1 LFDPMPQPTKSA
13 EWQIDPLIRSVDPA
27 TLSYATVDW
36 ARVPTVDYT
45 RTRFRQLAKPESAKV
60 FDDSTG
66 FVLETFGAK
75 STPLVVEEVPL
86 EAQSE
91 ADVDPAQE
99 NDATQDAVELKTE
112 ITELAPD
119 EGVDAAEPMAE
130 AEDASEDSTPEA
142 EETFEASAEAV
153 ADDLSAEPETPVI
166 DEALLTQLKEE
177 AFAQGK
183 AQGLEEGLAQGRA
196 QAEAQAQESL
206 KQAQTDAQA
215 ELERAL
221 AEQRET
227 LEARLQPELELLRE
241 MTQRLEALTENPRQ
255 FFEPLKRLS
264 LHLAEQLVLGELTIS
279 GAAIE
284 RLVQRCLDE
293 LDLHGKSMVMV
304 ELNPQDKARIG
315 EKAAELL
322 TGIQLQS
329 VSSLAPGSVRVLVN
343 DTQVEDLIV
352 HRLEALAHGLLNQPE
367 VWREQSPFFRQPLAQ
382 RDTEVE
388 DVTQRPVI
396 AHDSDEEPLDG

>member
-1 LFDPMPQPTKSA
+1 MFDPMHQPTARA
-13 EWQIDPLIRSVDPA
+13 EWQIDPLVRSVDSS
-27 TLSYATVDW
+27 TLPYDTVDW
-36 ARVPTVDYT
+36 AMVPKVDYA

-66 FVLETFGAK
+66 FVLETFGVKPAVQ
-75 STPLVVEEVPL
+75 TVDDLPVEPVA
-86 EAQSE
+86 EAASIE
-91 ADVDPAQE
+91 D
-99 NDATQDAVELKTE
+99 
-112 ITELAPD
+112 
-119 EGVDAAEPMAE
+119 VDAADAQEVAESLEEVDPLEPELAQ
-130 AEDASEDSTPEA
+130 APEA
-142 EETFEASAEAV
+142 LLAVDESDVVHVNSDEALHEPVMQPEPS
-153 ADDLSAEPETPVI
+153 EPEAPVF
-166 DEALLTQLKEE
+166 DEALLAQLKEE
-177 AFAQGK
+177 AFAEGK
-183 AQGLEEGLAQGRA
+183 AQGLQEGLAQGREQA
-196 QAEAQAQESL
+196 ESEYREAAQQAEAAAQQA
-206 KQAQTDAQA
+206 
-215 ELERAL
+215 LEKAL

-227 LEARLQPELELLRE
+227 LEARLQPELDVLRD

-293 LDLHGKSMVMV
+293 LDLHGKSMVVV

-322 TGIQLQS
+322 DGLQLQS

-352 HRLEALAHGLLNQPE
+352 HRLEALAHSLLNQPE
-367 VWREQSPFFRQPLAQ
+367 VWREQSPFFRQPLAH

-388 DVTQRPVI
+388 DVSQRPVI

>member
-1 LFDPMPQPTKSA
+1 MFDPMPQPTTRVDWK
-13 EWQIDPLIRSVDPA
+13 IDPLIRSVDSS
-27 TLSYATVDW
+27 TLPYDTVDW
-36 ARVPTVDYT
+36 ATVPKVDYA

-66 FVLETFGAK
+66 FVLETFGVK
-75 STPLVVEEVPL
+75 PTVQTVDDSPPEV
-86 EAQSE
+86 
-91 ADVDPAQE
+91 
-99 NDATQDAVELKTE
+99 
-112 ITELAPD
+112 
-119 EGVDAAEPMAE
+119 MAE
-130 AEDASEDSTPEA
+130 AAPIEDVEATAAQEMTAPIEEVDALGSEVGEVSEALLAEDESAEDILSNTMEALPEPVIDPEPSEPEA
-142 EETFEASAEAV
+142 
-153 ADDLSAEPETPVI
+153 PVI
-166 DEALLTQLKEE
+166 DEALLAQLKEE
-177 AFAQGK
+177 AFAQGM
-183 AQGLEEGLAQGRA
+183 AQGLQEGLAQGREQA
-196 QAEAQAQESL
+196 ENEFREAAQQAEANAQQA
-206 KQAQTDAQA
+206 
-215 ELERAL
+215 LEQAL

-227 LEARLQPELELLRE
+227 LEARLQPELDLLRD
-241 MTQRLEALTENPRQ
+241 MMQRLEALTENPRQ

-293 LDLHGKSMVMV
+293 LDLHGKSMVVV

-322 TGIQLQS
+322 DGLQLQS

-352 HRLEALAHGLLNQPE
+352 HRLEALAHSLLNQPE
-367 VWREQSPFFRQPLAQ
+367 VWREQSPFFRQPLAH

-388 DVTQRPVI
+388 DVSQRPVI
-396 AHDSDEEPLDG
+396 AHDTDEEPLDG

>member
-1 LFDPMPQPTKSA
+1 LFDPMHQPTTRA
-13 EWQIDPLIRSVDPA
+13 EWQIDPLVRSVDSS
-27 TLSYATVDW
+27 TLPYDTVDW
-36 ARVPTVDYT
+36 ATVPKVDYA

-66 FVLETFGAK
+66 FVLETFGVKPAVQTVDE
-75 STPLVVEEVPL
+75 SPSESLAQPEPAEDVEVTATQEVTEPLDELSASESEVAEP
-86 EAQSE
+86 SE
-91 ADVDPAQE
+91 ALLSGDEPDDDIDSNTMEALPEPAI
-99 NDATQDAVELKTE
+99 DTE
-112 ITELAPD
+112 S
-119 EGVDAAEPMAE
+119 
-130 AEDASEDSTPEA
+130 SEPEA
-142 EETFEASAEAV
+142 
-153 ADDLSAEPETPVI
+153 PVI
-166 DEALLTQLKEE
+166 DEALLAQLKEE
-177 AFAQGK
+177 AFAQGM
-183 AQGLEEGLAQGRA
+183 AQGLQEGLAQGRE
-196 QAEAQAQESL
+196 QAENEYREAAQ
-206 KQAQTDAQA
+206 QA
-215 ELERAL
+215 EVAARQALEQAL

-227 LEARLQPELELLRE
+227 LEARLQPELDLLRD

-293 LDLHGKSMVMV
+293 LDLHGKSMVVV

-322 TGIQLQS
+322 DGLQLQS

-352 HRLEALAHGLLNQPE
+352 HRLEALAHSLLNQPE
-367 VWREQSPFFRQPLAQ
+367 AWREQSPFFRQPLAH

-388 DVTQRPVI
+388 DVSQRPVI
-396 AHDSDEEPLDG
+396 AHDSNEEPIDG

>member
-1 LFDPMPQPTKSA
+1 MFDPMHQPTTRA
-13 EWQIDPLIRSVDPA
+13 EWQIDPLVRSVDSSMLP
-27 TLSYATVDW
+27 YDTVDW
-36 ARVPTVDYT
+36 ATVPKVDYA

-66 FVLETFGAK
+66 FVLETFGVKPAVQTVDE
-75 STPLVVEEVPL
+75 SPSESLAQPEPAEDVEDTATQEVTEPL
-86 EAQSE
+86 EELSASESEVAEPSE
-91 ADVDPAQE
+91 ALLSGDEPDNDIDSNTMEALPEPAIDTE
-99 NDATQDAVELKTE
+99 PSEPDA
-112 ITELAPD
+112 
-119 EGVDAAEPMAE
+119 
-130 AEDASEDSTPEA
+130 
-142 EETFEASAEAV
+142 
-153 ADDLSAEPETPVI
+153 PVI
-166 DEALLTQLKEE
+166 DEALLAQLKEE
-177 AFAQGK
+177 AFAQGM
-183 AQGLEEGLAQGRA
+183 AQGLQEGLAQGRE
-196 QAEAQAQESL
+196 QAENEYREAAQ
-206 KQAQTDAQA
+206 QA
-215 ELERAL
+215 EVAAQQALEQAL

-227 LEARLQPELELLRE
+227 LEARLQPELDLLRD

-293 LDLHGKSMVMV
+293 LDLHGKSMVVV

-322 TGIQLQS
+322 DGLQLQS

-352 HRLEALAHGLLNQPE
+352 HRLEALAHSLLNQPE
-367 VWREQSPFFRQPLAQ
+367 VWREQSPFFRQPLAH

-388 DVTQRPVI
+388 DVSQRPVI
-396 AHDSDEEPLDG
+396 AHDSDEEPIDG